1 MRAKTKEVQANQ
13 FRKALGIP
21 CSTFSFGAFGSKD
34 DTTSS
39 PDVLRFRSLQELA
52 AKASGKRT
60 KGQASGGLPA
70 GGLKHPGCSEMFWQL
85 FFFLHYGGNGG
96 HVLERGGL
104 AGERVRE
111 CPVNVFY
118 VRIYQSRLR
127 AIGTGGGSD
136 LIQRWETHPSPG
148 FSASLSQNSC
158 SSLLD
163 TALHPRQARQ
173 S

>member
-52 AKASGKRT
+52 AKASGKGT

-85 FFFLHYGGNGG
+85 FFFFFFAL
-96 HVLERGGL
+96 RRKWR
-104 AGERVRE
+104 ARV
-111 CPVNVFY
+111 
-118 VRIYQSRLR
+118 
-127 AIGTGGGSD
+127 GK
-136 LIQRWETHPSPG
+136 RWSG
-148 FSASLSQNSC
+148 W
-158 SSLLD
+158 
-163 TALHPRQARQ
+163 
-173 S
+173 